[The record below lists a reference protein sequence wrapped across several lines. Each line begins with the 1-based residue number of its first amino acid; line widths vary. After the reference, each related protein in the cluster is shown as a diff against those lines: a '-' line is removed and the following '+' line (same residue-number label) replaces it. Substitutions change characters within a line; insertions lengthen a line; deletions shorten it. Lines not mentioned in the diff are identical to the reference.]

1 MSGLHQG
8 LDNTLTSQRQY
19 RIAGHVHG
27 QPVIVRAQGAPVL
40 HPPRPAN
47 RSIALVMEFLF
58 EGLFDMVRSIF
69 QLMDLQMAE
78 MSFFGDP
85 VWWVSVVVVG
95 ILINFFSAYAKGWLD
110 SGLSKVSEKWRRSSD
125 KRKNA
130 QLKKVE
136 ELAASEY
143 ARLKAMS
150 VVTHSLIRAVSFQV
164 LAFIGMYLAVVTE
177 KTFTNLISL
186 GIGAGAIFCLAM
198 SMATLLM
205 VTGVKKN
212 VDAADR
218 LNASK

>member
-1 MSGLHQG
+1 MGNYSKPQG
-8 LDNTLTSQRQY
+8 GDCSQHLVNPR
-19 RIAGHVHG
+19 
-27 QPVIVRAQGAPVL
+27 GARCPPVL
-40 HPPRPAN
+40 HPPSPAN

-58 EGLFDMVRSIF
+58 EWLFDMVRSIF

-143 ARLKAMS
+143 ARLKAMG

-205 VTGVKKN
+205 ATGVKKN

-218 LNASK
+218 LNASKGSGI